1 MYWPILFCYVYMLTR
16 QGVSRLTQAEFQSFT
31 DINIGSPARAISL
44 LIVYRPLE
52 FIMAEKTV
60 ATIHIF

>member
-1 MYWPILFCYVYMLTR
+1 MLTR